1 MEWKTKK
8 SSFEAISYAKKLSDN
23 LDLKT
28 FTLIFSKLDDSIK
41 LIEEYGSDEIIKY
54 DSIDLESIE
63 NDKLAHIMTKITEKI
78 SAKYI
83 IISNTS
89 RGKSICSKLQF
100 GYLQ

>member
-1 MEWKTKK
+1 MSILIFAETWNGKLKK

-63 NDKLAHIMTKITEKI
+63 NDKLAQ
-78 SAKYI
+78 KYYQNLSFCI
-83 IISNTS
+83 PIFLLVI
-89 RGKSICSKLQF
+89 
-100 GYLQ
+100 